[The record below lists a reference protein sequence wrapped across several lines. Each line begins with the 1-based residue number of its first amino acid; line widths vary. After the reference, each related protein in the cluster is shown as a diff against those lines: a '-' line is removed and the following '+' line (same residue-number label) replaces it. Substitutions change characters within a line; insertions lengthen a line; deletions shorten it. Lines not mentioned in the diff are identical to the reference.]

1 MSANPQSG
9 TGTLGRVWFGRVA
22 VAFESWF
29 FSFLFLSFA
38 AAGVSH
44 MFRPLAEP
52 VLGQTTPWAVGGL
65 LGDLFRARQVAPD
78 ESLLHALVLIGTTAA
93 RPVLLVFFNA
103 MCAAFI
109 LMKTRVRYAPT
120 AMREIVIP
128 LLGTFLMTL
137 LPLSTRAGRWGEPFA
152 FPDQLMLPLLVLGT
166 VLSLCGAAF
175 SVYALMYL
183 KRNFSIFVEVRE
195 VVLEGPYRHVR
206 HPMYVGEITMM
217 LGVVLAGLSPYGVAL
232 LGCFIALQVSRAR
245 MEQQRL
251 AEASPEYRAHLRR
264 SGMFVPRT
272 R

>member
-1 MSANPQSG
+1 
-9 TGTLGRVWFGRVA
+9 
-22 VAFESWF
+22 
-29 FSFLFLSFA
+29 
-38 AAGVSH
+38 
-44 MFRPLAEP
+44 
-52 VLGQTTPWAVGGL
+52 
-65 LGDLFRARQVAPD
+65 
-78 ESLLHALVLIGTTAA
+78 
-93 RPVLLVFFNA
+93 
-103 MCAAFI
+103 
-109 LMKTRVRYAPT
+109 
-120 AMREIVIP
+120 
-128 LLGTFLMTL
+128 
-137 LPLSTRAGRWGEPFA
+137 
-152 FPDQLMLPLLVLGT
+152 
-166 VLSLCGAAF
+166 
-175 SVYALMYL
+175 MYL